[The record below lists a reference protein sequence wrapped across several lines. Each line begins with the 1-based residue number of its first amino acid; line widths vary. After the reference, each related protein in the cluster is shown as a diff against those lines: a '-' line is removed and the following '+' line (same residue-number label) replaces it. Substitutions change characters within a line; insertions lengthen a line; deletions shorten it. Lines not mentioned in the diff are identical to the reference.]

1 MLIHGS
7 MVALVTPMT
16 PDGAVDWEA
25 YGRLIEW
32 QIASGTDGIVTMG
45 TTGASPT
52 LDVDEHNEVVS
63 FTVKTVAGRVPVIA
77 GTGGNSTAE
86 AIALTQHARDV
97 GADVSLQ
104 VVPYYN
110 KPTQEGLYQ
119 HFKAIAEAVNMP
131 MWLYNVPGRTVAD
144 LKNDTVLRLAQ
155 IPNIVG
161 LKDATGDIA
170 RAIDL
175 LRRLPEAVGDKE
187 FAGYSGNDDS
197 ALALMLVGG
206 TGVISVTANLMPR
219 EMHEMASAAVAGNVA
234 VARAINN
241 RLMPLHQQL
250 FCDPNP
256 VAPKRAQY
264 RKGRNGPG
272 LRLPLTAL
280 SEANRPAVEKA
291 MREAGVE
298 F

>member
-16 PDGAVDWEA
+16 PDGGVDWEA

-32 QIASGTDGIVTMG
+32 HIASGTDGIVTMG
-45 TTGASPT
+45 TTGESPT

-187 FAGYSGNDDS
+187 FAVYSGNDDS
-197 ALALMLVGG
+197 CDCQ
-206 TGVISVTANLMPR
+206 PD
-219 EMHEMASAAVAGNVA
+219 AARNA
-234 VARAINN
+234 
-241 RLMPLHQQL
+241 
-250 FCDPNP
+250 
-256 VAPKRAQY
+256 
-264 RKGRNGPG
+264 RNGFG
-272 LRLPLTAL
+272 GCGWQRGRGA
-280 SEANRPAVEKA
+280 RH
-291 MREAGVE
+291 
-298 F
+298 

>member
-32 QIASGTDGIVTMG
+32 HIASGTDGIVTMG
-45 TTGASPT
+45 TTGESPT

-144 LKNDTVLRLAQ
+144 LKNETVLRLAQ

-175 LRRLPEAVGDKE
+175 LRRLPEVVGDKE
-187 FAGYSGNDDS
+187 FAVYSGNDDS

-206 TGVISVTANLMPR
+206 TGVISVTANL
-219 EMHEMASAAVAGNVA
+219 MASAAVAGNVA

-250 FCDPNP
+250 FCEPNP
-256 VAPKRAQY
+256 VAPKWALY
-264 RKGRNGPG
+264 RMGRIGPG
-272 LRLPLTAL
+272 IRLPLTPL